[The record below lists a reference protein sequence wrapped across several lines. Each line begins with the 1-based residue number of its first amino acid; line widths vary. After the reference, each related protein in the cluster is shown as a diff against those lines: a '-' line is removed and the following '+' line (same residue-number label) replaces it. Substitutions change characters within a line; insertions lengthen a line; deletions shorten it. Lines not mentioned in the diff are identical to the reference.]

1 MSTVLEQQS
10 LPEARKRLGGWLVVA
25 AALLALY
32 VPTCFDLA
40 RTLWREEDY
49 AHGPI
54 ILAVAIYLFWNGAR
68 KIGTD
73 PTFPRIG
80 TADSW
85 VGKVGSV
92 PIFLVLLAGL
102 ALYVVGRSQRLP
114 LFEVASMIPVTAGA
128 VMAIGGTAALRRF
141 AFPIL
146 FLAFLVPLPGF
157 VVEAATGPLK
167 QFVSAVVA
175 VLLGGLGYPIERSGV
190 VLDMGGHQMLVA
202 DACSGMNSIVS
213 LTALTLL
220 FAHLTGPSSPRR
232 WMLLAASIVP
242 VAVAANVLRVLVLVL
257 VAYHFSD
264 DMAQGA
270 VHTLAG
276 LLVFVT
282 AFAMLMGLDS
292 LVGGR
297 RRVQTGNDAPA
308 HFNQASS
315 TSYLAPIVVA
325 ALMVGS
331 ALAAP
336 LLKPVRAEGS
346 AALVLE
352 SMVPQAFG
360 DWSID
365 PTIVP
370 IAPTADVQAKLE
382 RIYSQTVSRTYVNS
396 AGEHMMLTVAYG
408 GDQSDALK
416 AHRQEVCYTA
426 QGFAIQGLHQDDL
439 AVQGGSIPV
448 TRMLATRDD
457 RSEPVTYWF
466 TMGDRVV
473 RGRVERLATQ
483 LREGFAGRIPDGML
497 VRVSSIS
504 PDPRSAYAA
513 QQAFIGQLLAAMPT
527 TDRERLA
534 GAAQRGKSS

>member
-1 MSTVLEQQS
+1 MSTVLEQPT
-10 LPEARKRLGGWLVVA
+10 LPEARMRRGAWLVLA

-32 VPTCFDLA
+32 VPTCLDLA

-54 ILAVAIYLFWNGAR
+54 ILAVALYLFWRTEKTGAR
-68 KIGTD
+68 HQ
-73 PTFPRIG
+73 FPAGRNSCL
-80 TADSW
+80 AP
-85 VGKVGSV
+85 VFAGS
-92 PIFLVLLAGL
+92 LVLFAGL
-102 ALYVVGRSQRLP
+102 ALYLIGRSQSLA
-114 LFEVASMIPVTAGA
+114 LFEVASMVPVIA
-128 VMAIGGTAALRRF
+128 AIALLMGGVPALRRL

-146 FLAFLVPLPGF
+146 FLAFLIPLPGF
-157 VVEAATGPLK
+157 IVEAATGPLK

-175 VLLGGLGYPIERSGV
+175 AILGALGYPIERSGV
-190 VLDMGGHQMLVA
+190 VLDIGGHQMLVA

-220 FAHLTGPSSPRR
+220 YAHLTGPSAPRR
-232 WMLLAASIVP
+232 WFALLASIVP
-242 VAVAANVLRVLVLVL
+242 IAIAANVLRVLVLVL
-257 VAYHFSD
+257 VAYHLGD
-264 DMAQGA
+264 EAAQGA

-282 AFAMLMGLDS
+282 AFALLIGLDS

-297 RRVQTGNDAPA
+297 RHAATGNDSAA
-308 HFNQASS
+308 HFNQANR

-325 ALMVGS
+325 ALMAGS

-336 LLKPVRAEGS
+336 LLKPVHAEGS
-346 AALVLE
+346 VGFVLE

-365 PTIVP
+365 PTIMP
-370 IAPTADVQAKLE
+370 IAPTADVQAKLD

-396 AGEHMMLTVAYG
+396 AGERMMLTVAYG

-426 QGFAIQGLHQDDL
+426 QGFSIHGLHHDTL

-448 TRMLATRDD
+448 TRMLAIREE

-504 PDPRSAYAA
+504 GDEQGAYAA
-513 QQAFIGQLLAAMPT
+513 QQSFIASLLAAMPS
-527 TDRERLA
+527 TDRARLA
-534 GAAQRGKSS
+534 GATQGAQT

>member
-10 LPEARKRLGGWLVVA
+10 LPEARMRRGPWLVLA

-32 VPTCFDLA
+32 VPTCLDLA

-54 ILAVAIYLFWNGAR
+54 ILAVAVFLFWKNGVR
-68 KIGTD
+68 F
-73 PTFPRIG
+73 TFAP
-80 TADSW
+80 A
-85 VGKVGSV
+85 KVNLT
-92 PIFLVLLAGL
+92 PFFVLLAGL
-102 ALYVVGRSQRLP
+102 AMYVVGRSQNLP
-114 LFEVASMIPVTAGA
+114 LFEVASMIPVIAGGLL
-128 VMAIGGTAALRRF
+128 AIGGMAALRRF

-146 FLAFLVPLPGF
+146 FLAFLIPLPGF
-157 VVEAATGPLK
+157 IMEAATGPLK
-167 QFVSAVVA
+167 QFVSAGVA
-175 VLLGGLGYPIERSGV
+175 NLLGALGYPIERSGV
-190 VLDMGGHQMLVA
+190 VLDMGGHEMLVA

-220 FAHLTGPSSPRR
+220 YAHLTGPSAPRR
-232 WMLLAASIVP
+232 WVTLLASIVP
-242 VAVAANVLRVLVLVL
+242 IAIAANVLRVLVLVL
-257 VAYHFSD
+257 VAYHLGD
-264 DMAQGA
+264 DAAQGA

-282 AFAMLMGLDS
+282 AFAMLIGLDS

-297 RRVQTGNDAPA
+297 RRVETGKVDQP
-308 HFNQASS
+308 HFDQATR
-315 TSYLAPIVVA
+315 TSYVAPIAVA

-336 LLKPVRAEGS
+336 LMKPVRAEGT

-370 IAPTADVQAKLE
+370 IAPTADVQAKLD

-426 QGFAIQGLHQDDL
+426 QGFTIEGLHHDQL
-439 AVQGGSIPV
+439 AVQGGAIPV
-448 TRMLATRDD
+448 TRMLALRGE

-473 RGRVERLATQ
+473 RGLLERLETQ
-483 LREGFAGRIPDGML
+483 LANGVRGRVPDGML

-504 PDPRSAYAA
+504 GDSAAAYAA
-513 QQAFIGQLLAAMPT
+513 QQTFIAALLAAMPPAQVS
-527 TDRERLA
+527 RMA
-534 GAAQRGKSS
+534 GAPS

>member
-1 MSTVLEQQS
+1 MSTVLGQES
-10 LPEARKRLGGWLVVA
+10 LPEARMRRGTWLIVA

-32 VPTCFDLA
+32 VPTCIDLA
-40 RTLWREEDY
+40 RTLWRDEDY

-54 ILAVAIYLFWNGAR
+54 ILAVAVYLFFRGRDALQAGRGRLAPGA
-68 KIGTD
+68 I
-73 PTFPRIG
+73 
-80 TADSW
+80 
-85 VGKVGSV
+85 
-92 PIFLVLLAGL
+92 VLAMGL
-102 ALYVVGRSQRLP
+102 ALYVIGRSQGLP
-114 LFEVASMIPVTAGA
+114 LFEVASMIPVIAGA
-128 VMAIGGTAALRRF
+128 AMAIGGVPALRRF
-141 AFPIL
+141 AFPI
-146 FLAFLVPLPGF
+146 FFLVFLIPLPGF
-157 VVEAATGPLK
+157 IVEAATGPLK

-175 VLLGGLGYPIERSGV
+175 AILGALGYPIERSGV

-202 DACSGMNSIVS
+202 DACSGMNSIIS

-220 FAHLTGPSSPRR
+220 YAHLTGPSSARR
-232 WMLLAASIVP
+232 WLVLLASIVP
-242 VAVAANVLRVLVLVL
+242 IAVAANVLRVLVLVL
-257 VAYHFSD
+257 VAYYFGD
-264 DMAQGA
+264 DAAQGA

-276 LLVFVT
+276 LLVFVA
-282 AFAMLMGLDS
+282 AFAMLLGVDS
-292 LVGGR
+292 LFGPR
-297 RRVQTGNDAPA
+297 RPSSSYKAAGPDSVAMP
-308 HFNQASS
+308 HASRLMPNVA
-315 TSYLAPIVVA
+315 TIVVA

-336 LLKPVRAEGS
+336 LLKPVHAEGP
-346 AALVLE
+346 ALMLE

-426 QGFAIQGLHQDDL
+426 QGFTIHDLHGDQL

-448 TRMLATRDD
+448 TRMLAVREE

-483 LREGFAGRIPDGML
+483 LREGLAGRIPDGML

-504 PDPRSAYAA
+504 PDAPAAYAA
-513 QQAFIGQLLAAMPT
+513 QQSFVTALLAAMPSP
-527 TDRERLA
+527 DRARFA
-534 GAAQRGKSS
+534 GAPKEGSAS

>member
-1 MSTVLEQQS
+1 MSTVLEQPT
-10 LPEARKRLGGWLVVA
+10 LPEARMRRGAWLILA
-25 AALLALY
+25 AAFLALY
-32 VPTCFDLA
+32 IPTFVDLA

-54 ILAVAIYLFWNGAR
+54 ILAVAAFLFWRSRNIPLA
-68 KIGTD
+68 
-73 PTFPRIG
+73 
-80 TADSW
+80 A
-85 VGKVGSV
+85 GSRAQQAAGG
-92 PIFLVLLAGL
+92 LVLLAGL
-102 ALYVVGRSQRLP
+102 VSYIVGQSQSLALFSTASILPVV
-114 LFEVASMIPVTAGA
+114 AGA
-128 VMAIGGTAALRRF
+128 LLIVGGTAALRRF
-141 AFPIL
+141 GFAIL
-146 FLAFLVPLPGF
+146 FLLFLIPLPGF
-157 VVEAATGPLK
+157 IVEAATGPLK

-175 VLLGGLGYPIERSGV
+175 AILGAMGYPIERSGV

-220 FAHLTGPSSPRR
+220 YAHLTGPSAPRR
-232 WMLLAASIVP
+232 WVALLASIVP
-242 VAVAANVLRVLVLVL
+242 IAIAANVVRVLVLVL
-257 VAYHFSD
+257 VAYHVGD
-264 DMAQGA
+264 DAAQGA

-282 AFAMLMGLDS
+282 AFALLIGLDS

-297 RRVQTGNDAPA
+297 RAAATGNDSRA
-308 HFNQASS
+308 HSNQAIR

-325 ALMVGS
+325 ALMVCS

-336 LLKPVRAEGS
+336 LLKPVHAEGS

-365 PTIVP
+365 PTIMP
-370 IAPTADVQAKLE
+370 IAPTADVQAKLD
-382 RIYSQTVSRTYVNS
+382 RIYNQTVSRTYVNS

-426 QGFAIQGLHQDDL
+426 QGFSIHGLHHATL
-439 AVQGGSIPV
+439 GVQGGSIPV
-448 TRMLATRDD
+448 TRMLAVREE

-473 RGRVERLATQ
+473 RGRVERLTTQ
-483 LREGFAGRIPDGML
+483 IREGFAGRIPDGML

-504 PDPRSAYAA
+504 GDERAAYAA
-513 QQAFIGQLLAAMPT
+513 QQSFIAALLGAMPS
-527 TDRERLA
+527 TDRARLA
-534 GAAQRGKSS
+534 GAAQAGKSS